1 MGPGKSRE
9 RRIRRR
15 IAAGALDSLDATP
28 EIVLKPSGAD
38 RVLVVGFPAGPWQT
52 NCWVVAPG
60 DGQQCVVIDP
70 GHGAEGPLDEV
81 LARHKLQPVAVL
93 LTHGHVDH
101 TWSVVPV
108 CGAKDVPALMHPA
121 DRGMLTE
128 PASAIG
134 APPGTP
140 ILGRIDW
147 SEPADVRE
155 LRDGE
160 VLELAGLSLR
170 VDETPGHTPG
180 SITFTSAGSADGVDF
195 FSGDL
200 LFAGSIGRTDFP
212 GGSFEQIQRSL
223 QRVPLALADETVV
236 RPGHGPDTTIGRERA
251 SNPFLLELDAAPPRR
266 GL

>member
-1 MGPGKSRE
+1 
-9 RRIRRR
+9 
-15 IAAGALDSLDATP
+15 
-28 EIVLKPSGAD
+28 
-38 RVLVVGFPAGPWQT
+38 VLVVGFPAGPWQT
-52 NCWVVAPG
+52 NCWVVAAAAG
-60 DGQQCVVIDP
+60 EECVVIDP
-70 GHGAEGPLDEV
+70 GYDAEGPLDAILEEHR
-81 LARHKLQPVAVL
+81 LRPVAVL

-108 CGAKDVPALMHPA
+108 CGAKGVPALMHPA
-121 DRGMLTE
+121 DRGMLVE

-140 ILGRIDW
+140 ILGRLDW
-147 SEPADVRE
+147 AEPDDVRE
-155 LRDGE
+155 LKDGE
-160 VLELAGLSLR
+160 VLDLAGVKLR

-180 SITFTSAGSADGVDF
+180 SITFLGGNDY

-212 GGSFEQIQRSL
+212 GGSFEEIQQSL
-223 QRVPLALADETVV
+223 QRVALALPDDTVV

-251 SNPFLLELDAAPPRR
+251 SNPFMPGRT

>member
-1 MGPGKSRE
+1 MPSDDPGS
-9 RRIRRR
+9 
-15 IAAGALDSLDATP
+15 D
-28 EIVLKPSGAD
+28 PSVVTSG
-38 RVLVVGFPAGPWQT
+38 RTVVLVVGFPAGPWQT
-52 NCWVVAPG
+52 NCWVVAPAAG
-60 DGQQCVVIDP
+60 EECVVIDP
-70 GHGAEGPLDEV
+70 WHGAEQPLDDV
-81 LARHKLQPVAVL
+81 LAHHRLKPVAVL

-108 CGAKDVPALMHPA
+108 CGAKGVPALIHPA
-121 DRGMLTE
+121 DRGMLVE

-140 ILGRIDW
+140 ILGRLDW
-147 SEPADVRE
+147 AEPDDVRE

-160 VLELAGLSLR
+160 TLTLAGLELR

-180 SITFTSAGSADGVDF
+180 SITFTSPTAGEF

-212 GGSFEQIQRSL
+212 GGSFAQIQESL
-223 QRVPLALADETVV
+223 RRVPLALPDDTVV

-251 SNPFLLELDAAPPRR
+251 TNPFLTDLADAAPPRR

>member
-1 MGPGKSRE
+1 MGAGQSRE
-9 RRIRRR
+9 RRILRRD
-15 IAAGALDSLDATP
+15 AAVALDSLDAAP
-28 EIVLKPSGAD
+28 EIVLKPQGVTS
-38 RVLVVGFPAGPWQT
+38 VLVVGFPAGPWQT

-60 DGQQCVVIDP
+60 DGEQCVVIDP

-81 LARHKLQPVAVL
+81 LAQHKLQPVAVL

-101 TWSVVPV
+101 TWAVVPV
-108 CGAKDVPALMHPA
+108 CGAKDVPALIHPA

-140 ILGRIDW
+140 ILGRLDW

-155 LRDGE
+155 LADGE
-160 VLELAGLSLR
+160 VLDLAGLSLR
-170 VDETPGHTPG
+170 VDGTPGHTPG
-180 SITFTSAGSADGVDF
+180 SITFTSGQEF

-212 GGSFEQIQRSL
+212 GGSFEQIQDSL
-223 QRVPLALADETVV
+223 RRVPLALPDETVV

-251 SNPFLLELDAAPPRR
+251 SNPFLLDLADVAPSRR